1 MLSGIIQVIFFDL
14 GDTLVRI
21 KLDILQEIC
30 QTIGK
35 KRGRPLKIHEY
46 MDAFRAEWSHHEIK
60 NITTHSQELVYWKG
74 FFYNLLKNL
83 GLSNRWSLIEDY
95 ANIYSNPASFEC
107 FEDVYTVLPE
117 IKSRGY
123 KLGLIS
129 NAFPSAVKI
138 INDLK
143 LRDYFEYKYT
153 FLSFEIPDK
162 YIKPEPEIYRYSS
175 KKANVDIKR
184 TLFVDDRWP
193 FVKAALD
200 VGMDAYL
207 IERFSEENK
216 QLVTKSLVPKIYD
229 LYELRDRVL
238 NGKKPD
244 LSLSDAK
251 HGNESNP
258 PMNMPSSVFAST

>member
-1 MLSGIIQVIFFDL
+1 MVIHDHRLDVGDPIRHPSSREVLARDRGEVPGAERGPGVEPHSGD
-14 GDTLVRI
+14 DPHHDVR
-21 KLDILQEIC
+21 
-30 QTIGK
+30 
-35 KRGRPLKIHEY
+35 RG
-46 MDAFRAEWSHHEIK
+46 
-60 NITTHSQELVYWKG
+60 
-74 FFYNLLKNL
+74 
-83 GLSNRWSLIEDY
+83 
-95 ANIYSNPASFEC
+95 
-107 FEDVYTVLPE
+107 EDVPDVAAGRVRERLEAHDAREEGHAVDAVVVLRGVGGRERGPAPARRRGAEPE
-117 IKSRGY
+117 LRSRGY
-123 KLGLIS
+123 RLGLIS
-129 NAFPSAVKI
+129 NAFPSAVRI
-138 INDLK
+138 IHDLQ

-175 KKANVDIKR
+175 KKANVDIRR

-238 NGKKPD
+238 NGRKPAP
-244 LSLSDAK
+244 SLSDAK
-251 HGNESNP
+251 QSSENNP
-258 PMNMPSSVFAST
+258 PMNMPTSLFAPT